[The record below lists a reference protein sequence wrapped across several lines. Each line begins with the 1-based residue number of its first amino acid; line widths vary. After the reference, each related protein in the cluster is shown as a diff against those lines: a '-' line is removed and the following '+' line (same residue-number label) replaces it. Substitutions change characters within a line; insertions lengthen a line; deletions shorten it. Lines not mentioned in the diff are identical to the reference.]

1 MRMRIALKLA
11 YIGTRYHGFQTQPGV
26 LTIEDELFRA
36 LKRLNLF
43 EDRRA
48 ARYSAAG
55 RTDRGVHALSQVVAF
70 DLRRELSEAEFKML
84 PRMIT
89 SVLPDDIW
97 VLAAAEV
104 PDDFNARRDATL
116 RRYKY
121 FLLNEGFDVE
131 RMREAAKV
139 FLGRHDFRNFAVKP
153 QGNTVREVKKI
164 EVHEQ
169 GRFLVVDIAASAFV
183 HGMVRKIVSAL
194 KRVGWG
200 ERDIM
205 WLEKLLKLE
214 IEDRIEL
221 APPFGLVLKEV
232 RYDKHDLRFEH
243 DEYVCGRAAVLL
255 SEQVLRHLTLSEVFE
270 EFKREFLE
278 GEGEDASS

>member
-1 MRMRIALKLA
+1 MRIALKLA
-11 YIGTRYHGFQTQPGV
+11 YIGTKYHGSQTQPGV
-26 LTIEDELFRA
+26 PTIEDELFRA

-70 DLRRELSEAEFKML
+70 DLRRELSEAELKML

-89 SVLPDDIW
+89 SMLPDDIW

-104 PDDFNARRDATL
+104 PNDFNARRDATL

-131 RMREAAKV
+131 RMQEAAEV
-139 FLGRHDFRNFAVKP
+139 FLGRHDFRNFTVKP

-164 EVHEQ
+164 EIHEQ
-169 GRFLVVDIAASAFV
+169 GRFLVIDIAANAFV
-183 HGMVRKIVSAL
+183 HGMIRKIASAL

-200 ERDIM
+200 KCDVM
-205 WLEKLLKLE
+205 WLERLLRLE
-214 IEDRIEL
+214 IEDKIEL
-221 APPFGLVLKEV
+221 APPFALVLWEV
-232 RYDKHDLRFEH
+232 HYDKHALSFEH
-243 DEYVCGRAAVLL
+243 DEYVCERATAWL
-255 SEQVLRHLTLSEVFE
+255 SEEILRHLTLSGVFE
-270 EFKREFLE
+270 EFRREFLGEE
-278 GEGEDASS
+278 G